1 MYILLFVDRE
11 GVVLNTETSSSV
23 TLLSSSNATASSQ
36 ENANNANTGTP
47 SSILLTEE
55 PLPSA
60 SPDVVATNSALGSAV
75 DAETTIPPIFPT
87 PSSHYDFRTSNFPS
101 ASTSREIEKNG
112 SNGRTSNLP
121 DPKRRCTYPSIVA
134 IFILPSNMDAKV
146 LFTLSAYDSA
156 VCRNSVY
163 GVRLAKWNSAATSGN
178 TLDQTK
184 LQWGGWQT
192 NFIPDDPP
200 MYFETVFTNVAPNE
214 AYYAQVAVGMEEDF
228 IDGFTAPNDSVI
240 SNVIFLGIQGTYVID
255 ITVMGLDVHKLDSLC
270 AVA

>member
-1 MYILLFVDRE
+1 MLFVDRE
-11 GVVLNTETSSSV
+11 GVVLNTETSSNV
-23 TLLSSSNATASSQ
+23 TLLSSSNATATSQ

-55 PLPSA
+55 PLPST
-60 SPDVVATNSALGSAV
+60 SSDVVATNSALGSAV
-75 DAETTIPPIFPT
+75 DAETTIPPISPT

-101 ASTSREIEKNG
+101 ASTSREIGKNG
-112 SNGRTSNLP
+112 SNDRPSNLP
-121 DPKRRCTYPSIVA
+121 DLIRRCTYPSIVA
-134 IFILPSNMDAKV
+134 IFILPSNTDAKV
-146 LFTLSAYDSA
+146 LFTLSEYDSA

-192 NFIPDDPP
+192 EFIPETYDPQ
-200 MYFETVFTNVAPNE
+200 MYFMSVFTDVAPNE
-214 AYYAQVAVGMEEDF
+214 AYYAQVAVGREEDF
-228 IDGFTAPNDSVI
+228 IDGFTAPNASVI
-240 SNVIFLGIQGTYVID
+240 SNVIFLGIQGTYFID
-255 ITVMGLDVHKLDSLC
+255 MTVMGLDVHKLDSLC